1 MSKTFNHGGKTYPLF
16 SGIVQGNQILVP
28 CECGKVHTHGWHS
41 EQNPEG
47 KPEHRVAH
55 CSLLQDTGYYI
66 QPSTITREQLDAVEQ
81 EIHAGFTNMLL
92 DEHIPLDIVLC
103 DTVANTERIL
113 VPAGK
118 RIGKRAIKVM
128 VKYRRQ
134 LEIDPSPIR
143 NRIRIIIEQAE
154 ARINL

>member
-1 MSKTFNHGGKTYPLF
+1 MSKTFEHEGKHYPLF
-16 SGIVQGNQILVP
+16 SGIVKGTQILVP
-28 CECGKVHTHGWHS
+28 CECGEVHTHSWDAV
-41 EQNPEG
+41 QNPEG

-55 CSLLQDTGYYI
+55 CTLLRDTGYYI
-66 QPSTITREQLDAVEQ
+66 QPSTVTREQFDAVEA
-81 EIHAGFTNMLL
+81 EILAAFTYMLL

-103 DTVANTERIL
+103 DAAANTTRIL

-118 RIGKRAIKVM
+118 RIGKRALKAM

-143 NRIRIIIEQAE
+143 NRIRQIITTAE
-154 ARINL
+154 ARLNL